1 VLLQQASLLMQQQQG
16 SRSFN
21 CQELSNLCWSVAVLD
36 MQQHIPLVLQLARTT
51 TDMWGSNVSQDLYQL
66 YQVHLWLQDCQL
78 PTGGAGLMGVLTQQ
92 QLQLC
97 RSSWE
102 QDLTTKTAVSKAS
115 RLQQSVFTTLQ
126 QLPATTW
133 QQPPVME
140 QRTADGAF
148 SIDIA
153 AVTAAGVALAI
164 EVDGPW
170 HFVRPD
176 NRLNG
181 PTQYRNRA
189 LAARGYT
196 VISIPYWEWG
206 RLNSQQ
212 RVQYVSERLQQPVGG
227 QSFVRR
233 RRRQQRS

>member
-1 VLLQQASLLMQQQQG
+1 MWDSMKSEELQ
-16 SRSFN
+16 
-21 CQELSNLCWSVAVLD
+21 
-36 MQQHIPLVLQLARTT
+36 
-51 TDMWGSNVSQDLYQL
+51 QL

-78 PTGGAGLMGVLTQQ
+78 PTGGAGLVGVLTQQ
-92 QLQLC
+92 QLEQC

-102 QDLTTKTAVSKAS
+102 EALAGSTAVSKAS
-115 RLQQSVFTTLQ
+115 GLQQSVFTALQ

-140 QRTADGAF
+140 QRTADGAS

-170 HFVRPD
+170 HFVRHG
-176 NRLNG
+176 NRVDG

-196 VISIPYWEWG
+196 VISIPHWEWN
-206 RLNSQQ
+206 RLSSQQ
-212 RVQYVSERLQQPVGG
+212 RVHLLKDALQQCEAA
-227 QSFVRR
+227 S
-233 RRRQQRS
+233 